1 MLVKVQFGQSNP
13 VAGRGKLLGV
23 ADGWEYWKFGGD
35 VFRNRAGDRGY
46 MLPEGIPATARWE
59 STIERY
65 EARQHNPVDEFS
77 TAAASL
83 AGRRVGARRKSAGG
97 ALPFGAFN
105 SWLDQHRSQL
115 SEEPLG
121 REVAAWRKAFMDGVR
136 QRNPK
141 GAADVTDRA
150 KRYRAQKNVT
160 GPKKCVL
167 CGSRSDLG
175 VMHLDGNEGHGEP
188 ANLAW
193 GCRSCNQLLS
203 HGFKRA
209 GAGKR
214 TAQYNPSKGVP
225 TFGQYLWAVKHQQ
238 HSGDHGEYGAVIH
251 ATPKSVRTEY
261 ALRIAGLKAKAG
273 TGGRRGGSADAV
285 PF

>member
-13 VAGRGKLLGV
+13 RAAG
-23 ADGWEYWKFGGD
+23 E
-35 VFRNRAGDRGY
+35 
-46 MLPEGIPATARWE
+46 
-59 STIERY
+59 
-65 EARQHNPVDEFS
+65 
-77 TAAASL
+77 
-83 AGRRVGARRKSAGG
+83 
-97 ALPFGAFN
+97 
-105 SWLDQHRSQL
+105 
-115 SEEPLG
+115 
-121 REVAAWRKAFMDGVR
+121 
-136 QRNPK
+136 
-141 GAADVTDRA
+141 VTDRA

-175 VMHLDGNEGHGEP
+175 VMHLDGNEAHGEA

-214 TAQYNPSKGVP
+214 TAQYNPSSGVP
-225 TFGQYLWAVKHQQ
+225 SFEQYAWAVSN
-238 HSGDHGEYGAVIH
+238 HSRGAHDEGGVVIH
-251 ATPKSVRTEY
+251 ATPKHKRIEY
-261 ALRIAGLKAKAG
+261 ASRIAGIKAERG
-273 TGGRRGGSADAV
+273 TGGRRGGGDDAV

>member
-13 VAGRGKLLGV
+13 RAAG
-23 ADGWEYWKFGGD
+23 E
-35 VFRNRAGDRGY
+35 
-46 MLPEGIPATARWE
+46 
-59 STIERY
+59 
-65 EARQHNPVDEFS
+65 
-77 TAAASL
+77 
-83 AGRRVGARRKSAGG
+83 
-97 ALPFGAFN
+97 
-105 SWLDQHRSQL
+105 
-115 SEEPLG
+115 
-121 REVAAWRKAFMDGVR
+121 
-136 QRNPK
+136 
-141 GAADVTDRA
+141 VTDRA

-175 VMHLDGNEGHGEP
+175 VMHLDGNESHGEA

-225 TFGQYLWAVKHQQ
+225 TFEQYLWAVKHQQ
-238 HSGDHGEYGAVIH
+238 HSGDHGVYGAVIH

-261 ALRIAGLKAKAG
+261 ALRIAGLKAEAG
-273 TGGRRGGSADAV
+273 TGGRRGGGDVDV

>member
-13 VAGRGKLLGV
+13 RAAG
-23 ADGWEYWKFGGD
+23 E
-35 VFRNRAGDRGY
+35 
-46 MLPEGIPATARWE
+46 
-59 STIERY
+59 
-65 EARQHNPVDEFS
+65 
-77 TAAASL
+77 
-83 AGRRVGARRKSAGG
+83 
-97 ALPFGAFN
+97 
-105 SWLDQHRSQL
+105 
-115 SEEPLG
+115 
-121 REVAAWRKAFMDGVR
+121 
-136 QRNPK
+136 
-141 GAADVTDRA
+141 VTDRA

-175 VMHLDGNEGHGEP
+175 VMHLDGNEAHGEA

-214 TAQYNPSKGVP
+214 TAQYNPSSGVP
-225 TFGQYLWAVKHQQ
+225 TLEQYAWAVSQGPGGSH
-238 HSGDHGEYGAVIH
+238 HGPYKGGGKFAPGAHDEAGAVIH
-251 ATPKSVRTEY
+251 ATPKHKRIEY
-261 ALRIAGLKAKAG
+261 AQRIAGLKAKAG
-273 TGGRRGGSADAV
+273 TGGRRGGGDDAV

>member
-1 MLVKVQFGQSNP
+1 MLVKIQFGQSNP
-13 VAGRGKLLGV
+13 RAAG
-23 ADGWEYWKFGGD
+23 E
-35 VFRNRAGDRGY
+35 
-46 MLPEGIPATARWE
+46 
-59 STIERY
+59 
-65 EARQHNPVDEFS
+65 
-77 TAAASL
+77 
-83 AGRRVGARRKSAGG
+83 
-97 ALPFGAFN
+97 
-105 SWLDQHRSQL
+105 
-115 SEEPLG
+115 
-121 REVAAWRKAFMDGVR
+121 
-136 QRNPK
+136 
-141 GAADVTDRA
+141 VTDRA

-214 TAQYNPSKGVP
+214 TAQYNPSTGAP
-225 TFGQYLWAVKHQQ
+225 TFKQYAWAVSQGPGGSH
-238 HSGDHGEYGAVIH
+238 HGPYKGGGKFAPGAHDEAGAVIH
-251 ATPKSVRTEY
+251 ATPKHKRIEY
-261 ALRIAGLKAKAG
+261 AQRIAGLKAKAG
-273 TGGRRGGSADAV
+273 TGGRRGGGDDAV